1 MTRRTRRGLQWSEAC
16 KPLVRSFNDSTN
28 DDEGAPL
35 RTRSISKMQRTT
47 VANLVTDSLYTVF
60 SLIRF
65 RTDFVYSLSPFTAA
79 VVVVVVLVVISSS
92 SFFFFTTTDTSQYLT
107 KSFITYLNVYSFIQ
121 VFTLTHT
128 HTHTK
133 TAFATI
139 LLNYITWHRILLP
152 FLKEKKNIIRSRKK

>member
-79 VVVVVVLVVISSS
+79 VVVVVVLVVISSF
-92 SFFFFTTTDTSQYLT
+92 FFFFTTTDTSQYLT

-128 HTHTK
+128 HTHK
-133 TAFATI
+133 NSFCNNTI
-139 LLNYITWHRILLP
+139 KLYNLTSHP
-152 FLKEKKNIIRSRKK
+152 FTFP